1 MIETRDLSF
10 EVRGTRILQKVSIKI
25 ATGSFTAVTGPSG
38 AGKTTLASIIG
49 ALQTPSSGSYRF
61 EGREMTRLSNGQLAE
76 FRSRCLGFV
85 FQNSHLIEE
94 RSALANVEL
103 GVTAWEPDKGTRAA
117 RSAAALDRVG
127 LQEVKTRRA
136 ADLSGGERHR
146 VALARALVKSPAVLI
161 ADEPTAALDRANG
174 QLVLDMLRGVADSGV
189 TVIVVSHD
197 DRAEAAADATIRL
210 LDGCLA

>member
-61 EGREMTRLSNGQLAE
+61 EGREMTCLSNGQLAE